1 MNDLV
6 IYDKTICNIPTDDE
20 NCINPQEGLGHT
32 DATVCRVIQC
42 TFEPLDTCSLSC
54 VHRQSLDMASKTAD
68 ALATHGVA
76 LVSHSRRANL
86 IFAERF
92 FNFFVVLHEA
102 DVICHFVG
110 TCSNLRKKMQNLL
123 IKIAG
128 VSLPRNRI
136 NLIIVELELVSDIF
150 LNAISSDEISAHQF
164 HKGFLC
170 AGCTSASEH
179 FHGSQSVLKVIK
191 VLHEILNPES
201 CTFANSN
208 GTRRLIMRI
217 AKTRH
222 ILILVCKISQKLD
235 NAKKAFPH
243 QTESICIDEDVG
255 VVGNI
260 ARSCSK
266 MDDAFCFRT
275 LLSISVDMCHHI
287 MPNFFLTSFCNIII
301 DVVDVGPHLIDL
313 LIRDVDQAGCLFRF
327 CQSHPEL
334 TPVRKLNIVRK
345 QMLHFLAGIPPC
357 KRRLVDTSVYICH
370 TVEPP

>member
-1 MNDLV
+1 
-6 IYDKTICNIPTDDE
+6 
-20 NCINPQEGLGHT
+20 
-32 DATVCRVIQC
+32 
-42 TFEPLDTCSLSC
+42 
-54 VHRQSLDMASKTAD
+54 MASKTAD

-92 FNFFVVLHEA
+92 FNFFVVLHKT

-123 IKIAG
+123 IKIAR

-136 NLIIVELELVSDIF
+136 NIKVKLVSDIF

-170 AGCTSASEH
+170 AGCTSASKQFYGFEPM
-179 FHGSQSVLKVIK
+179 FEVFK

-208 GTRRLIMRI
+208 GTCRLIMRI
-217 AKTRH
+217 AKTGH
-222 ILILVCKISQKLD
+222 IHVLVRKISKKFD

-243 QTESICIDEDVG
+243 QTESICINEDIG

-275 LLSISVDMCHHI
+275 LLSISIDMCHHI